1 MQRHGQGR
9 RRLWNAWFK
18 RHARAA
24 CIVMRRPC
32 LEQPFAEGVRL
43 QTLGWCFQDLELQ
56 VEYAVIELRRKDAIA
71 IMNEEA
77 IGVVRE
83 DRVP

>member
-1 MQRHGQGR
+1 MVFCERDDEIQVFPAQR
-9 RRLWNAWFK
+9 AD
-18 RHARAA
+18 A
-24 CIVMRRPC
+24 
-32 LEQPFAEGVRL
+32 PFAEGVRL